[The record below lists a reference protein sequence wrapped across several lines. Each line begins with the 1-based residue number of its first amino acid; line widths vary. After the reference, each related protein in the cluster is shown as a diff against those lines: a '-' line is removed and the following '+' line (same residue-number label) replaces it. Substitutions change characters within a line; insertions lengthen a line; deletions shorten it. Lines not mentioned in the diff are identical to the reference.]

1 MDIIKSKFILTR
13 DINGFNGF
21 GLNPSNYIEEVQ
33 LLQSAEQHFTVSSQ
47 NKNWLAI
54 FSYDPGL
61 RIFVADNATAAVP
74 TTTFALGHSDLNPT
88 ALKVK
93 GGDVLS
99 FITPD
104 TTAFVVVK
112 FYGL

>member
-1 MDIIKSKFILTR
+1 MDIIKSKFMLTR

-21 GLNPSNYIEEVQ
+21 GLDPSNYIEEVQ
-33 LLQSAEQHFTVSSQ
+33 LLANAEQHFTVSSQ
-47 NKNWLAI
+47 NAYWLAI

-61 RIFVADNATAAVP
+61 RIFVAYNNTAAVP
-74 TTTFALGHSDLNPT
+74 TTTFASGVSDLNPT
-88 ALKVK
+88 ALRVK
-93 GGDVLS
+93 AGSKLS

-104 TTAFVVVK
+104 ATAFTVVK